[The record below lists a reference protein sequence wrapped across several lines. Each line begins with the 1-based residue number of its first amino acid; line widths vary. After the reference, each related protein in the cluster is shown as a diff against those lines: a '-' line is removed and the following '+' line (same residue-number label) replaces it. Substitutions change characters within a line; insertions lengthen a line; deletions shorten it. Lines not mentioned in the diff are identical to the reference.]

1 MSSRRKQYKPKAA
14 FGETDLESITT
25 ITTPTEDKKLID
37 ETVKINEECKQEAI
51 VENDVPGQLVEQQAA
66 STDEAAP
73 NSIESSLS
81 HSSVQQE
88 SDEQMNRKR
97 KREQQLEAMI
107 PNEKRVNLQEVEE
120 EEDQESGSNPSSSSS
135 LTGEQ
140 RLVQRQEG
148 TIDLDDE
155 EDEEGEEEDVMGE
168 ETMYEGLENDEN
180 GMMDD
185 ELDMEMYS
193 SQTGAYM
200 GNDLSGMIGSAR
212 RGGGAKNES
221 SMDAGGNSN
230 DPNSSL
236 LLVFKCKVC
245 GKGFKHRRSL
255 NRHVK
260 LHSGEKNFK
269 CPLCSTAFARSDHL
283 KAHIRTHNNTKPYR
297 CSVCH
302 CGYSTQAALKVHIAH
317 HHSKSKFRCVL
328 CNNLEF
334 HSQLALEGHIYTKH
348 SKENNKTDISE
359 LINETAH
366 INPEV
371 LNADDATNY
380 NLINQ
385 RTRLIEINNYTN
397 LNKSSSSSS
406 SGDGAN
412 SSNANNQQNQ
422 VNSNTP
428 LNNNRYSSSLPD
440 MLAAGSNGQLKSSN
454 NHYDGGQSDTHSNE
468 ENDFFAGE
476 SGETNDNEIIE
487 TTESHR
493 NHIITPSQQQSKRP
507 NGTPL
512 SSSNHRPPYNHLSA
526 AISRTSS
533 SPSNPNNTYCELC
546 NARFSSVDSYA
557 AHMRNC
563 HPSSLVVK
571 PPTAAVVS
579 NGETNKMPY
588 LTSIL
593 STPSNNSGKNNSA
606 SSAVVKQSPLMAPI
620 AHHNS
625 R

>member
-1 MSSRRKQYKPKAA
+1 
-14 FGETDLESITT
+14 
-25 ITTPTEDKKLID
+25 
-37 ETVKINEECKQEAI
+37 
-51 VENDVPGQLVEQQAA
+51 
-66 STDEAAP
+66 
-73 NSIESSLS
+73 
-81 HSSVQQE
+81 
-88 SDEQMNRKR
+88 MNRKR
-97 KREQQLEAMI
+97 KREQQLEAMMI
-107 PNEKRVNLQEVEE
+107 PNEKRVNLEEEADE

-140 RLVQRQEG
+140 RLVVQRREG

-155 EDEEGEEEDVMGE
+155 EDEEGEEEEDVMGE
-168 ETMYEGLENDEN
+168 ETMYEGLEDDEN

-200 GNDLSGMIGSAR
+200 GNDVSGMIGGAR

-221 SMDAGGNSN
+221 SMDAGGNPN

-406 SGDGAN
+406 SGGDGAN
-412 SSNANNQQNQ
+412 SSNANNNGMSHQQNQ
-422 VNSNTP
+422 PNANTP

-440 MLAAGSNGQLKSSN
+440 MLAGGSNGHLKSSN
-454 NHYDGGQSDTHSNE
+454 NHYDGAQSDTHSNE
-468 ENDFFAGE
+468 ENDFFTNE

-487 TTESHR
+487 TTEAHR
-493 NHIITPSQQQSKRP
+493 NSHHSHVITPSQQSKRA

-512 SSSNHRPPYNHLSA
+512 SSNQRAPYNHLSA
-526 AISRTSS
+526 AISRT

-563 HPSSLVVK
+563 HPTSLISR
-571 PPTAAVVS
+571 PSQPTTVVS
-579 NGETNKMPY
+579 NGDNKMPY

-593 STPSNNSGKNNSA
+593 STPSNNNPGGKNNSA